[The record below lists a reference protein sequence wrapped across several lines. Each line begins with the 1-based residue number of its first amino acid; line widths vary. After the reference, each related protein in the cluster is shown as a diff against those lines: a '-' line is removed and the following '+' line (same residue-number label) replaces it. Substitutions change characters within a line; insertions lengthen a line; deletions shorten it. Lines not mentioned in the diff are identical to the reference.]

1 MQQRFRL
8 YDEAFPILHQGTKAP
23 RHQGTNSRPACR
35 HFKKISHTHLARCN
49 VSHSARRH
57 LFRDT
62 LQNPIFYLVA
72 ASA

>member
-1 MQQRFRL
+1 MQQSFRL
-8 YDEAFPILHQGTKAP
+8 YDEAFPVLRQSTD
-23 RHQGTNSRPACR
+23 SRPARR
-35 HFKKISHTHLARCN
+35 HFKKFSHTHLARCN

-62 LQNPIFYLVA
+62 LQNPIVYLVA